1 MLISTKRRN
10 VALAPSDI
18 YTVLLLP
25 NTDRNWLSDKK
36 LVAHLKWFRRS
47 EAASHF
53 IVLLKCKPDFCVYF
67 SYYDFTCRLQHL
79 RWETTLAFWWSMQK
93 VIVSVDCGA
102 SHARY
107 THLEIIEIGN
117 LALTWCGV
125 CYRQNWWPISCRITT
140 DFIHLW
146 KCSAAVALRVSA
158 ERIRET
164 RDCNRNIHS
173 DKNMWAG
180 ERLLRVALLG
190 FHQTTNGIGHV
201 ELFVRCLCV
210 CATVFV
216 LSFNT

>member
-173 DKNMWAG
+173 DKICEPVSG
-180 ERLLRVALLG
+180 CFGLLSSVFIKR
-190 FHQTTNGIGHV
+190 QTESDMLNCSFGV
-201 ELFVRCLCV
+201 CV